1 MLYLKQ
7 KYFQTK
13 LEEGKSEH
21 LADINIINLEIKQ
34 WFTEEAKTA
43 ILLINA
49 REVDENETLNLYQ
62 HDLHKK
68 RLKKQQSQ
76 PSLPPTD
83 S

>member
-7 KYFQTK
+7 KYFQNK
-13 LEEGKSEH
+13 VDEGKSEH
-21 LADINIINLEIKQ
+21 LADINLINLEIKQ

-68 RLKKQQSQ
+68 KSKELRF
-76 PSLPPTD
+76 LPFPPPMV
-83 S
+83 